1 MNIEW
6 LSALLYV
13 KNIQDLEKALLLVPN
28 SLKEEVE
35 NLITVGKQVREDNTI
50 ISPLYYSS
58 MRYYDGICF
67 KVVDGNLTLAKG
79 GAYSA
84 DDIKSLGFAL
94 YTDNLLKVLGV

>member
-1 MNIEW
+1 
-6 LSALLYV
+6 
-13 KNIQDLEKALLLVPN
+13 
-28 SLKEEVE
+28 
-35 NLITVGKQVREDNTI
+35 
-50 ISPLYYSS
+50 

-67 KVVDGNLTLAKG
+67 TVVEGNFTLAKG